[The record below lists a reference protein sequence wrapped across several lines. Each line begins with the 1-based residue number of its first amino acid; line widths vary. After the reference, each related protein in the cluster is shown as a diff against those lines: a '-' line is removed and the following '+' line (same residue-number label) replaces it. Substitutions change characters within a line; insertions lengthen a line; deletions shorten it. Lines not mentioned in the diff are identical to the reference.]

1 MTHHP
6 GGPPDEIPAPRPGD
20 PSTAELARLD
30 VEIGVL
36 TARAEQARQAWA
48 AADSILRATRL
59 RRDEVA
65 RQLRVHAIATAP
77 AGPPAPAGSPPTATP
92 PTAAPPPVGPPPVG
106 PPPARVPETSTRTVQ
121 NVLFILGGLLLGTAA
136 IVFTAVAWAT
146 FGVGGR
152 ATILAV
158 VTALA
163 LGAPLLAL
171 RRGLTATAETFA
183 GLGLLLVVL
192 DGYAAWYVDL
202 FGVRSLPATRYA
214 GLVCAVTAV
223 VAAGYRALTR
233 LVGPTFA
240 AIVAAQPVLPLVAAE
255 WHPDAAGWSMVAA
268 GVAAL
273 NLLVA
278 FRSTRTT
285 LTTGPTT
292 APTAAAVVAT
302 ARRTTG
308 WILHAI
314 ALSVAAL
321 AALIA
326 EVDADTGR
334 EAAWAGLAVL
344 MVAVV
349 LAGGAALT
357 RSSAFR
363 ALAGCLIV
371 LSGAAS
377 ASRFV
382 TLAWPTRA
390 LVLTAGVV
398 ATAAILAALTA
409 RLLPAGARPG
419 PGAGALIAAG
429 VLGVVLLGMTLI
441 AAGETVAN
449 ALPMWHATVTT
460 GARFDWQLLA
470 ALGLMTVA
478 LLAALAAAGLPRV
491 TWLDA
496 IVASAVLAVLA
507 LPGSV
512 ALDWWAPSIVDLA
525 GAALLASAAVF
536 ARSSRAA
543 LVPGL
548 GAAILTVHA
557 VLASLA
563 RPENTAAILGAIAV
577 LGVGLGALSRSGR
590 STVERL
596 AHRRIVGGSATLAGL
611 VALPPAVGAAL
622 VSAEVVPWWVGR
634 WTTTAVGLV
643 LCGLVAIRQW
653 WPAFTWYGF
662 AATVCSAVV
671 WPTVVAVSGVEPVGT
686 YAAIELIVLAA
697 ALLAITPAL
706 TESDTTVTDTD
717 TDTLTDNADRGNT
730 LAVGAT
736 IAGLAAIPGALM
748 LAIDVLPAVLQVVAL
763 PYSWLSAVW
772 SGVPAGIG
780 LTPPG
785 GLADPVQVTGTDAVA
800 LALLAVASATVAYAV
815 RPRIRSAVG
824 GLGVGGPTAI
834 LVGLTAAAAPWPAV
848 PAATLLL
855 GLVIIV
861 VAALMRVGPLR
872 ATIATTQGVAY
883 VGAGLA
889 GALTVEWATIAA
901 LGSTVVAAAAVGAAG
916 RTVSWRVWGWL
927 AAVAAALATAAAAGL
942 AADLRPRDV
951 AFWILAVAAVSLA
964 FGAWLRPRGTESVAV
979 QAAAHAG
986 AVVALLFTVGSTGL
1000 AAAVSTLWGV
1010 VVGLRALWPGTSR
1023 SGRAALTA
1031 TAAAWELLAW
1041 WLLLAGRDV
1050 VLVEAYTL
1058 PLALVALLA
1067 GWAALRAR
1075 PDLSSWVAY
1084 GPALCAAFLPS
1095 LAMVLVESGPTAGF
1109 PWRRLLLGAGALLVV
1124 VAGSVRRRQ
1133 APVVV
1138 GGVVLGIVALHEVV
1152 LAWDL
1157 LPRWAPLAVGGLL
1170 LVGLAMPYERRRRD
1184 LARLRGAVGRMT

>member
-1 MTHHP
+1 MTHPP
-6 GGPPDEIPAPRPGD
+6 GGTSDDG
-20 PSTAELARLD
+20 ELARLD
-30 VEIGVL
+30 LEIGVL
-36 TARAEQARQAWA
+36 TVRADQAREAWA

-59 RRDEVA
+59 HRDEIA
-65 RQLRVHAIATAP
+65 RRLPVHAI
-77 AGPPAPAGSPPTATP
+77 APAGSPTP
-92 PTAAPPPVGPPPVG
+92 AGSPPVGPPP
-106 PPPARVPETSTRTVQ
+106 PRVPETSTRTVQ

-163 LGAPLLAL
+163 LAAPLLAL

-240 AIVAAQPVLPLVAAE
+240 AILAAQPVLLLVAAE
-255 WHPDAAGWSMVAA
+255 WHPGAAGWSMVAA

-278 FRSTRTT
+278 FRTTRTT
-285 LTTGPTT
+285 LTTGATT
-292 APTAAAVVAT
+292 APTAAAVVAR

-326 EVDADTGR
+326 EVSADTGR

-344 MVAVV
+344 VVAVV
-349 LAGGAALT
+349 LAVGAALT
-357 RSSAFR
+357 RSSAFQ

-371 LSGAAS
+371 LAAAGG

-382 TLAWPTRA
+382 ALAWPTRT

-398 ATAAILAALTA
+398 AGAAILAAVSA

-429 VLGVVLLGMTLI
+429 VLGVVLLGLTLI
-441 AAGETVAN
+441 VAGETVAN
-449 ALPMWHATVTT
+449 ALPMWHATGTT

-478 LLAALAAAGLPRV
+478 LLAALAASGPSLV
-491 TWLDA
+491 TWLDV
-496 IVASAVLAVLA
+496 IVASAVLVVLA

-512 ALDWWAPSIVDLA
+512 VLDWWAPSTVDLA
-525 GAALLASAAVF
+525 GAALLASVAVF

-563 RPENTAAILGAIAV
+563 RPENTAAILVAVAV
-577 LGVGLGALSRSGR
+577 LGVGLGAVSRSGQ
-590 STVERL
+590 STVERP
-596 AHRRIVGGSATLAGL
+596 AHRLIVGGSATLAGL
-611 VALPPAVGAAL
+611 VALPPAVGATL
-622 VSAEVVPWWVGR
+622 VGAEVVPWWVGR
-634 WTTTAVGLV
+634 WTTAAVVLV
-643 LCGLVAIRQW
+643 LCGLIAIRQW

-662 AATVCSAVV
+662 AATVSSAVV
-671 WPTVVAVSGVEPVGT
+671 WPTVVAVSGDEPVGI
-686 YAAIELIVLAA
+686 YAAIGLVVLAA
-697 ALLAITPAL
+697 ALLATRA
-706 TESDTTVTDTD
+706 
-717 TDTLTDNADRGNT
+717 NT

-736 IAGLAAIPGALM
+736 IAGLAAIPGALL
-748 LAIDVLPAVLQVVAL
+748 LAIDVLPAVLLVVAL
-763 PYSWLSAVW
+763 PYGWLSAVW

-785 GLADPVQVTGTDAVA
+785 ALVDWVQITGADAVA
-800 LALLAVASATVAYAV
+800 LGLLAVASATVAYVV

-855 GLVIIV
+855 GLVLIV
-861 VAALMRVGPLR
+861 VAALVQVGPWR
-872 ATIATTQGVAY
+872 ATIATTQGLAY

-901 LGSTVVAAAAVGAAG
+901 SGATVVAAASVGAAG
-916 RTVSWRVWGWL
+916 RTVSWRVWGWV
-927 AAVAAALATAAAAGL
+927 AAVAAALATTASAGL
-942 AADLRPRDV
+942 AADLRLRDV
-951 AFWILAVAAVSLA
+951 AFWIVAVAAVSLA
-964 FGAWLRPRGTESVAV
+964 FGAWLQPRGKESVAV
-979 QAAAHAG
+979 QAGAHAG
-986 AVVALLFTVGSTGL
+986 AVVALLFTVGSIGY

-1010 VVGLRALWPGTSR
+1010 AVGLRALWPGTSR
-1023 SGRAALTA
+1023 SGRAALAA

-1041 WLLLAGRDV
+1041 WLLLAARDV
-1050 VLVEAYTL
+1050 VFVEAYTL
-1058 PLALVALLA
+1058 PLAGVALLA

-1075 PDLSSWVAY
+1075 PDLRSWVAY

-1095 LAMVLVESGPTAGF
+1095 LALVLVESGPTAGF

-1170 LVGLAMPYERRRRD
+1170 LVGLAMTYERRRRD
-1184 LARLRGAVGRMT
+1184 LARLREAVGRMT